1 MRVEPAAVQEH
12 QRPPAGGP
20 RSPPSGTPVE
30 IVQPHPAQHDLLMPG
45 QDNAGNTDTGGRG
58 NGGKVPG
65 FLGRR

>member
-1 MRVEPAAVQEH
+1 
-12 QRPPAGGP
+12 
-20 RSPPSGTPVE
+20 
-30 IVQPHPAQHDLLMPG
+30 VQPHPAQHDLLMPG